1 MIKNVIWDFDGTLFN
16 SYPYLAGALKDAL
29 AMHGIEE
36 DLNAIIEKFMDCERA
51 ALEFFGAKYGMGW
64 YVNWLKEMMC
74 YANVYAGLIVIAV
87 LFYLVITVLFKVR
100 DKVLLW
106 QKGVIKW

>member
-36 DLNAIIEKFMDCERA
+36 DLNAII
-51 ALEFFGAKYGMGW
+51 L
-64 YVNWLKEMMC
+64 
-74 YANVYAGLIVIAV
+74 
-87 LFYLVITVLFKVR
+87 
-100 DKVLLW
+100 
-106 QKGVIKW
+106 

>member
-36 DLNAIIEKFMDCERA
+36 DLNAIIEKSMDCERA
-51 ALEFFGAKYGMGW
+51 ALEFFSAKYGMGEGASDAD
-64 YVNWLKEMMC
+64 YFQVQDRRRPDDNT
-74 YANVYAGLIVIAV
+74 AV
-87 LFYLVITVLFKVR
+87 P
-100 DKVLLW
+100 
-106 QKGVIKW
+106 GC